1 MQDCASN
8 FFSAGFPGRLTE
20 VDLQELRGAAAILCG
35 RSDGAGTHSE
45 SGTAERDEAGLA
57 WPDDVVCI
65 SAALGDFERAILRH
79 SEAGERVIVL
89 AGRAQAARRQAA
101 LAAGAHDF
109 LSTGPV
115 EPAELAARIQWLN
128 TGSSLPPSIR
138 LDGTVLTLDGTDHA
152 LTERE
157 AQIMA
162 LLIAAKGSFVPHED
176 LLALWG
182 RHAHD
187 AQYVRVAI
195 RALRRRIE
203 PERDM
208 PRYLLSEPA
217 IGYRLGPG
225 HAPDWPPVTA

>member
-1 MQDCASN
+1 MQDRASN
-8 FFSAGFPGRLTE
+8 FFWADVPGRLTE
-20 VDLQELRGAAAILCG
+20 DDTEELRAALAIL
-35 RSDGAGTHSE
+35 
-45 SGTAERDEAGLA
+45 SGLSGGEAGGFD
-57 WPDDVVCI
+57 WPDDVVSI
-65 SAALGDFERAILRH
+65 SAGLDDFQ
-79 SEAGERVIVL
+79 SEIGRYVASGKRVVVL
-89 AGRAQAARRQAA
+89 AGRAHAARRQAA
-101 LAAGAHDF
+101 LAAGADEF
-109 LSTGPV
+109 LSTGPI
-115 EPAELAARIQWLN
+115 EPTELAARLRWLN

-162 LLIAAKGSFVPHED
+162 LLIAAKGRFVPHED

-182 RHAHD
+182 RHAQD

-225 HAPDWPPVTA
+225 HAPGWPPVTP